1 MAGDFAYLIRF
12 LDNEGKEY
20 YGNLIEAKA
29 AINLIGSKAQ
39 VVLGNPFDGLTVT
52 DEEKTISKVLCPLE
66 TTPIFQCIG
75 VNYARHARETNFNIP
90 SQPVVF
96 TKPADS
102 IAAPFDDIHVHSEA
116 QSQLDYEG
124 ELCFIFGKDCKD
136 VTESDAMDCVLGYT
150 IGNDLSARNYIP
162 QEISG
167 FQMSYGKSFDA
178 FAPFGP
184 YIVHPR
190 IVGDPHQLQ
199 LTTKVNGEIRQNE
212 KTSDMIWKI
221 RQIIPHLTRGR
232 TVRAGTVCMTGTPS
246 GVGWFMHPTGYVK
259 HGDEVEVTIEKLG
272 SIKNKV
278 FFL

>member
-102 IAAPFDDIHVHSEA
+102 IAAPFDDIHVHAEA

>member
-12 LDNEGKEY
+12 LDNEGKEC
-20 YGNLIEAKA
+20 YGNLTEAKTA
-29 AINLIGSKAQ
+29 LDLIGSKAQ
-39 VVLGNPFDGLTVT
+39 VVLGNPLVGLTVT
-52 DEEKTISKVLCPLE
+52 DEEKTISKFTV
-66 TTPIFQCIG
+66 
-75 VNYARHARETNFNIP
+75 P

-102 IAAPFDDIHVHSEA
+102 IAAPFDDIHVHPEA

-136 VTESDAMDCVLGYT
+136 VTEGDAMDCVLGYT
-150 IGNDLSARNYIP
+150 IGNDFSARNYIP

-221 RQIIPHLTRGR
+221 P
-232 TVRAGTVCMTGTPS
+232 GTVCMTGTPS
-246 GVGWFMHPTGYVK
+246 GVGWFMQPTGYVK

-272 SIKNKV
+272 SIKNRV

>member
-1 MAGDFAYLIRF
+1 MRDML
-12 LDNEGKEY
+12 
-20 YGNLIEAKA
+20 
-29 AINLIGSKAQ
+29 
-39 VVLGNPFDGLTVT
+39 
-52 DEEKTISKVLCPLE
+52 
-66 TTPIFQCIG
+66 
-75 VNYARHARETNFNIP
+75 ARQTYFNIP

-96 TKPADS
+96 TKPADL
-102 IAAPFDDIHVHSEA
+102 IAAPFDDIHVHAEA
-116 QSQLDYEG
+116 QSHLDYEG
-124 ELCFIFGKDCKD
+124 ELYFIFGKDCKD
-136 VTESDAMDCVLGYT
+136 VIESDAMDCVLGYT

-221 RQIIPHLTRGR
+221 HQIIPHLTRGR